1 MTDSR
6 FSAIVTL
13 RQISKGFNDGDQ
25 YHQVLKQLNLSIL
38 PGETVALTGPSGSGK
53 STLLNIIGGFEQ
65 ADSGELS
72 LLGHSTQHWHD
83 PQWSDFRR
91 RSLGVVFQQYNLLTP
106 LNVADNI
113 QFPLS
118 LLGEPWNDWCDYLVN
133 KLGIAELKQRAVEQ
147 LSGGQQQR
155 VTIARAL
162 AHRPALLLA
171 DEPTGNLDAH
181 AGEEV
186 MQLLVK
192 LAADAGTA
200 ILMVTHSD
208 NAAHYMTRRWHLEQ
222 GNIHE

>member
-1 MTDSR
+1 MTHS
-6 FSAIVTL
+6 SHAAVVTL
-13 RQISKGFNDGDQ
+13 TQITKGFDDGGQ
-25 YHQVLKQLNLSIL
+25 YHQVLNQLNLSIL

-72 LLGHSTQHWHD
+72 LLGNSTQRWGD
-83 PQWSDFRR
+83 AEWSAFRR

-118 LLGEPWNDWCDYLVN
+118 LLGERWNDWCDYLVN
-133 KLGIAELKQRAVEQ
+133 KLGIAELTQRAVEQ

-155 VTIARAL
+155 VAIARAL

-171 DEPTGNLDAH
+171 DEPTGNLDAN
-181 AGEEV
+181 AGDEV

-192 LAADAGTA
+192 LAADAGTS

-208 NAAHYMTRRWHLEQ
+208 TAAQYMTRRWHLEQ
-222 GNIHE
+222 GKIHE